1 MLQIFLPLNKDLT
14 NLGLDKTNIVS
25 SGAEL
30 YQSSYV
36 FDGTNS
42 FISLSNLN
50 KYFVGGTNSFSICFW
65 MKHLG
70 NNRRG
75 VIFGN
80 YGLTGASRPVNIEI
94 TASNTLRFYW
104 GGSPDYSSTVT
115 IMQNT
120 WNHYSIV
127 YNGSS
132 LKVYKDGDLAFT
144 QNVTLSTSTDNSLF
158 YLGRD
163 SRTGSTAF
171 YGNLSDFRI
180 YDHALSV
187 KEIRD
192 LSAGLVAHY
201 KLDDRNVENTAN
213 ILNKVAVNNARL
225 AAYKNGI
232 EVLPIAGDAYCSLVL
247 KSALVV
253 GTVYTLSFD
262 VTGIDSND
270 VINYGFYYNSKMNY
284 VTRLKNGRNIIT
296 FTAEVSQSTMTF
308 DDSGRVNDNS
318 IYLTN
323 FQLEQKDHAT
333 PYCKT
338 SRTNYE
344 IVDYSGYRNNLTS
357 VGSFTVDSNTSRYDC
372 CTKFTTGTYA
382 KGTVSAR
389 EIKSFS
395 LWTYIGASN
404 PANSILFS
412 DHDSTLAMGFYG
424 GNIVLGCKTAR
435 TYSVYSLSSIGLKY
449 NSWNHFAANFI
460 NNSSYEFFVNGVQV
474 SALSSTDTWTTSLS
488 GFYIGNRHTLNMQ
501 YNGNISD
508 LRLYSSILTSDFIS
522 DLYNVAA
529 SIDKEQNCHV
539 YGIEELDDHTIT
551 QISKKGLFKTLNF
564 EEDDNIII
572 GKNTTGFKQIYEI

>member
-1 MLQIFLPLNKDLT
+1 MLQLFLPLNNDLT
-14 NLGLDKTNIVS
+14 NLGLSKTNIVS

-30 YQSSYV
+30 YESSYV
-36 FDGTNS
+36 FDGASS
-42 FISLSNLN
+42 FMSLSNLN
-50 KYFVGGTNSFSICFW
+50 KFFTGGSNNFSICFW
-65 MKHLG
+65 LKHYG

-80 YGLTGASRPVNIEI
+80 YGLSGASKAVNLEV

-104 GGSPDYSSTVT
+104 AANPDYSVGVVA
-115 IMQNT
+115 QNV

-127 YNGSS
+127 YNGTSV
-132 LKVYKDGDLAFT
+132 KFYMNGDLIADKA
-144 QNVTLSTSTDNSLF
+144 VTLSTISDTSLF

-163 SRTGSTAF
+163 SRTGATAF
-171 YGNLSDFRI
+171 YGGISDFRI

-192 LSAGLVAHY
+192 LSVGLVAHY
-201 KLDDRNVENTAN
+201 KLDDRNVENTTN
-213 ILNKVAVNNARL
+213 MLNKVTVNNARL
-225 AAYKNGI
+225 ATYKNGI
-232 EVLPIAGDAYCSLVL
+232 EVLPISGDAYCSLVL

-284 VTRLKNGRNIIT
+284 VTRLKNGRNSIT

-357 VGSFTVDSNTSRYDC
+357 VGSFTVDSNTGRYDC
-372 CTKFTTGTYA
+372 CSKFTASTYA
-382 KGTVSAR
+382 KGSIKAR

-395 LWTYIGASN
+395 L
-404 PANSILFS
+404 
-412 DHDSTLAMGFYG
+412 
-424 GNIVLGCKTAR
+424 
-435 TYSVYSLSSIGLKY
+435 
-449 NSWNHFAANFI
+449 I
-460 NNSSYEFFVNGVQV
+460 N
-474 SALSSTDTWTTSLS
+474 
-488 GFYIGNRHTLNMQ
+488 
-501 YNGNISD
+501 
-508 LRLYSSILTSDFIS
+508 
-522 DLYNVAA
+522 
-529 SIDKEQNCHV
+529 
-539 YGIEELDDHTIT
+539 
-551 QISKKGLFKTLNF
+551 
-564 EEDDNIII
+564 
-572 GKNTTGFKQIYEI
+572 